1 MTKMTNY
8 TAKEI
13 KVLRNAIREGKSFK
27 EIAENLS
34 KQFNR
39 SYKGVYVRVCKEAKS
54 TRRRKPA
61 VVNTTKVVETQKS
74 VSFNVKSIEIVG
86 NKITFNF

>member
-1 MTKMTNY
+1 MTKMNNY

-13 KVLRNAIREGKSFK
+13 KTLRNAIREGKTFK
-27 EIAENLS
+27 EIAETLS

-39 SYKGVYVRVCKEAKS
+39 SYQGVYVRVCKEAKS